1 MQISKLTHMSI
12 GPLWLERKS
21 IAPSSAIEADNQ
33 AVFLTPN
40 VSTNSVNNRICA
52 ACGKPLLINKIVETR
67 QQINL
72 QKSALLLIDKPIQ
85 NEQQQ
90 KLLDNC
96 LQAAGWIN
104 QSLQLVLHVDCGES
118 ALTNITLINNAIQQ
132 IQPNVIVLLGQD
144 SSAFITAQ
152 NQIDVANMPIIA
164 THNLAQM
171 LATPASKAQ
180 VWAEL
185 CQAHR
190 YINQEN
196 SMTALS

>member
-12 GPLWLERKS
+12 GPLWLERKN
-21 IAPSSAIEADNQ
+21 IAPSSSIEADNQ

-40 VSTNSVNNRICA
+40 VSTKSVINPACA
-52 ACGKPLLINKIVETR
+52 TCGKPLLMNKIAQTS
-67 QQINL
+67 QPTNQ

-104 QSLQLVLHVDCGES
+104 QSLQLVLHVDCDES
-118 ALTNITLINNAIQQ
+118 ALTNITSINSAIQQ

-152 NQIDVANMPIIA
+152 NQIDVANIHIIA

-180 VWAEL
+180 VWAAL

-190 YINQEN
+190 YIHQEN